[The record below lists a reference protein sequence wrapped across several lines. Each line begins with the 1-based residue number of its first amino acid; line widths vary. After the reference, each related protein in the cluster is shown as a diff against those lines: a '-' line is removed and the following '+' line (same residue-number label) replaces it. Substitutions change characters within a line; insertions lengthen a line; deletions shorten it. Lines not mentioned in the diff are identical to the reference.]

1 MILLTL
7 KEQPSVPLEA
17 ETLSPDVMATL
28 SHDEA
33 RALPV
38 YLGKRRLRVDDF
50 FDVEG
55 AGSDELEI
63 RGAAGKVKWIGRGMT
78 RGHIRVVGD
87 AGMHLGAYM
96 KGGAIE
102 VSGNASDWVGAE
114 MSGGL
119 IRIRGNAG
127 GQVGAAYR
135 GSSSGMRDGMIL
147 IGGSAGME
155 VGMRMKRGVIAV
167 GGAVRDFAG
176 LQMKGGT
183 IFLLGGAEIR
193 TGAWMLRGTHRLPR
207 PDSAAAHL
215 LLRLHL
221 QPNVPAV
228 LRQALARPRHLP
240 ALRFPRRLLPAFHRR
255 RRNPRQGRNPRLATQ
270 SALGAGL
277 LTECARRRSPDLA
290 ETRDHALGA
299 GLLTSPKRATEGLH
313 PPRGGDLRSSVW
325 AGSETRAQRVK
336 VSQAGKPDL
345 RSVV

>member
-193 TGAWMLRGTHRLPR
+193 TGAWMLRGTIVSLAPIQLLPTFSYACTYN
-207 PDSAAAHL
+207 PTF
-215 LLRLHL
+215 LRFY
-221 QPNVPAV
+221 A
-228 LRQALARPRHLP
+228 RHLRDLGISLP
-240 ALRFPRRLLPAFHRR
+240 CDSQEGSYQRFTGDAAIPGKGEILVWQPRAR
-255 RRNPRQGRNPRLATQ
+255 
-270 SALGAGL
+270 SA
-277 LTECARRRSPDLA
+277 
-290 ETRDHALGA
+290 
-299 GLLTSPKRATEGLH
+299 
-313 PPRGGDLRSSVW
+313 
-325 AGSETRAQRVK
+325 Q
-336 VSQAGKPDL
+336 VS
-345 RSVV
+345 